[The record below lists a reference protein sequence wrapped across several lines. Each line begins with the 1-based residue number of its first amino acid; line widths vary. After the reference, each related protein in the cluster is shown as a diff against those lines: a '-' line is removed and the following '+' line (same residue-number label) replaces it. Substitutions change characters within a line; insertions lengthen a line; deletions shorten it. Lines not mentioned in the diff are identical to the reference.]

1 MFTIPIAISGWVGTI
16 MVIQVIK
23 LVVALFQVGFTL
35 EAVVCKITVEQ
46 ATGSSLILA
55 VRSMKVPQ
63 VNMILAKEPSQAK
76 HPADGQAVTATTT
89 RNRG

>member
-35 EAVVCKITVEQ
+35 EAVVWKITVEQ

-55 VRSMKVPQ
+55 VRSTKVPQ

-76 HPADGQAVTATTT
+76 LPADGQAAMVIII
-89 RNRG
+89 RSLG